1 MATSYFTISL
11 SPNIEE
17 SNDGS
22 LICRDAVL
30 GRTGWQTY
38 RVGDLPQESAADIGI
53 DLSDPDAEID
63 LYRPAEEVFSPDT
76 LASIEGKTVTDDHP
90 QTEDGNVNPD
100 NFKQLAFGHVQNVR
114 RGKEPLESGE
124 YPILG
129 DVHIKAEPL
138 LSDVRNHIKRELSL
152 GYDYQ
157 IRRNGKRVDMHHITV
172 NHCAVVPRGRAGREA
187 RINDS
192 ELPAKKGVASRGQTA
207 IINKAGERKP
217 VKRLTW
223 KQIFGS
229 GIKAHAADAEPE
241 ELAEATMDAMEKHM
255 HHDEDEHDARDSRV
269 KDRRGRDRH
278 EDDRGRDRH
287 EDDRGRDR
295 RGRDRHVDDR
305 KRDRVHD
312 ALDCLMDGRAKDT
325 DLDELRDLLD
335 EFFEEEQEEPEHEED
350 RGRDRR
356 GRDHRGRDRR
366 SRDSRKA
373 RDRRADDGEEEFDD
387 EAEQEPDIDTEHL
400 RKALSKDEKEEHE
413 DEHEHEEEESHEDDS
428 THEHDE
434 THEHDSDEDQNKP
447 ISEDWKEDE
456 PEEDQFEE
464 DRARDKRG
472 RDKARDRGRAHDGAI
487 AVLKTMRPFVARSA
501 DRGLRAAYSAALNEV
516 AKGSRARR
524 GGYGDFA
531 ARARAHDSS
540 PRASSE
546 VKQAQELDAIFEK
559 ARTEGRK

>member
-1 MATSYFTISL
+1 MAASYFTISL

-38 RVGDLPQESAADIGI
+38 RVGDLPQESAEELGI

-90 QTEDGNVNPD
+90 QSEDGNVNPD
-100 NFKQLAFGHVQNVR
+100 NFKQFACGHVQNVR
-114 RGKEPLESGE
+114 RGKEPLDSGD

-217 VKRLTW
+217 VKLTW
-223 KQIFGS
+223 KHIFGA

-255 HHDEDEHDARDSRV
+255 RHEDDEMDARDSRA
-269 KDRRGRDRH
+269 KDRKARDKH

-287 EDDRGRDR
+287 ADE
-295 RGRDRHVDDR
+295 R

-335 EFFEEEQEEPEHEED
+335 EFFEEEQEETEHEED

-356 GRDHRGRDRR
+356 GRDKRG
-366 SRDSRKA
+366 RDSRKA
-373 RDRRADDGEEEFDD
+373 RDKRADDGDGVEE
-387 EAEQEPDIDTEHL
+387 EAEQTPKIEVEHL
-400 RKALSKDEKEEHE
+400 RKALSKDESEEHE

-434 THEHDSDEDQNKP
+434 AHEDDSDENQNEP
-447 ISEDWKEDE
+447 ISEDWREDE
-456 PEEDQFEE
+456 PEEDQFEK
-464 DRARDKRG
+464 DSARDKRG
-472 RDKARDRGRAHDGAI
+472 RDKARDRGRAHDGAL
-487 AVLKTMRPFVARSA
+487 AVLKTFRPFVARSQDKA
-501 DRGLRAAYSAALNEV
+501 LRAAYDAALKEV
-516 AKGSRARR
+516 AKASKPRSA
-524 GGYGDFA
+524 GYGDFA

-540 PRASSE
+540 PRVSSE
-546 VKQAQELDAIFEK
+546 VKQAQELDSIFEK

>member
-1 MATSYFTISL
+1 MAASYFTISL

-38 RVGDLPQESAADIGI
+38 RVGDLPQESAEELGI

-63 LYRPAEEVFSPDT
+63 LYRPAEEVFSADT
-76 LASIEGKTVTDDHP
+76 LSSIEGKTVTDDHP
-90 QTEDGNVNPD
+90 QSEDGFVNPD
-100 NFKQLAFGHVQNVR
+100 NFKQFACGHVQNVR
-114 RGKEPLESGE
+114 RGKEPLESGD

-129 DVHIKAEPL
+129 DVHIKSEPL

-157 IRRNGKRVDMHHITV
+157 IKRNGKRVDMHHITV

-192 ELPAKKGVASRGQTA
+192 EPPAKKGVASRGQTA

-223 KQIFGS
+223 KDIFGA

-255 HHDEDEHDARDSRV
+255 RHEDDEKDARDSRA
-269 KDRRGRDRH
+269 KDRKARDKH

-287 EDDRGRDR
+287 A
-295 RGRDRHVDDR
+295 DDR

-312 ALDCLMDGRAKDT
+312 ALDRLMDGRAKDT

-356 GRDHRGRDRR
+356 GRDKRGK
-366 SRDSRKA
+366 DSRKA
-373 RDRRADDGEEEFDD
+373 RDKRADDGGAEEEE
-387 EAEQEPDIDTEHL
+387 EAEQTPKIEVEHL
-400 RKALSKDEKEEHE
+400 REALSKDESEEHE

-434 THEHDSDEDQNKP
+434 AHEDDSDENQNEP
-447 ISEDWKEDE
+447 ISEDWREDE

-472 RDKARDRGRAHDGAI
+472 RDKARDRGRAHDGAL
-487 AVLKTMRPFVARSA
+487 AVLKTFRPFVARSQDKA
-501 DRGLRAAYSAALNEV
+501 LRAAYDAALKEV
-516 AKGSRARR
+516 AKASKPRSA
-524 GGYGDFA
+524 GYGDFA

-540 PRASSE
+540 PRVSSE
-546 VKQAQELDAIFEK
+546 VKQAQELDSIFEK

>member
-1 MATSYFTISL
+1 MAASYFTISL

-38 RVGDLPQESAADIGI
+38 RVGDLPQESAEELGI

-63 LYRPAEEVFSPDT
+63 LYRPAEEVFSADT

-90 QTEDGNVNPD
+90 QSEDGNVNPD
-100 NFKQLAFGHVQNVR
+100 NFKQFACGHVQNVR
-114 RGKEPLESGE
+114 RGKEPLESGD
-124 YPILG
+124 YPLLG

-152 GYDYQ
+152 GYDYE
-157 IRRNGKRVDMHHITV
+157 IRRNGKRVEMHHITV
-172 NHCAVVPRGRAGREA
+172 NHCAVVPRGRAGREG

-207 IINKAGERKP
+207 IINKAGERRP
-217 VKRLTW
+217 VKLTW
-223 KQIFGS
+223 KHIFGA

-255 HHDEDEHDARDSRV
+255 RHEDDEKDARDSRA
-269 KDRRGRDRH
+269 KDRKARDKH

-287 EDDRGRDR
+287 A
-295 RGRDRHVDDR
+295 DDR

-312 ALDCLMDGRAKDT
+312 ALDRLMDGRAKDT

-356 GRDHRGRDRR
+356 GRDKRG
-366 SRDSRKA
+366 RDSRKA
-373 RDRRADDGEEEFDD
+373 RDKRADDGDGAEE
-387 EAEQEPDIDTEHL
+387 EAEQTPKIEVEHL
-400 RKALSKDEKEEHE
+400 RNALSKDESEEHE

-434 THEHDSDEDQNKP
+434 AHKEDSDEDQNEP
-447 ISEDWKEDE
+447 ISEDWREDE

-472 RDKARDRGRAHDGAI
+472 RDKARDRGRAHDGAL
-487 AVLKTMRPFVARSA
+487 AVLKTFRPFVARSQDKA
-501 DRGLRAAYSAALNEV
+501 LRAAYDAALKEI
-516 AKGSRARR
+516 AKASKPRSA
-524 GGYGDFA
+524 GYGDFA

-540 PRASSE
+540 PRVSSE
-546 VKQAQELDAIFEK
+546 VKQAQELDSIFEK